1 MNEYLMERHTDEA
14 DACFYGECE
23 CCNEFNDY
31 CIKKGDDDNG

>member
-23 CCNEFNDY
+23 CCKEE
-31 CIKKGDDDNG
+31 KEGDDNE